1 MPVTAGGGQGI
12 LRLTILHKNNASIP
26 TLSGAKGG
34 DLALLPCACPAD
46 IGTAAPNARP
56 LNPESRILNPV
67 PTRYCSSA
75 SGVALLA
82 VMSAVSV
89 LILVALTFSNSVQLE
104 TRTAIYRKEAA
115 QAYAMAVGGVQAALF
130 EMTYPPATEQR
141 DVPRLWTEGQQFIR
155 VPYAQGAALVQVVNE
170 TGKLDLN
177 VAGRRQLAR
186 LFQVRGLSDGEAE
199 ALAAAVEHWRNP
211 PVRNDVDSEA
221 LDDFYRAAGYRAA
234 HNRFASR
241 EESLRVRGM
250 SRDIFYGTAVFRPN
264 FGLQSEY
271 GVGQD
276 LTIYSHSTQVNVNY
290 ASEAVLLSVPGV
302 EEDLAGPIV
311 RERAAKPFKS
321 MNEMEQRLGVSVP
334 NAALPYLTTVSCQ
347 FYSITSVGAVAGSR
361 LRRTVKAVV
370 RVTPEGEERHRILAW
385 YDVAD

>member
-1 MPVTAGGGQGI
+1 M
-12 LRLTILHKNNASIP
+12 N
-26 TLSGAKGG
+26 
-34 DLALLPCACPAD
+34 
-46 IGTAAPNARP
+46 
-56 LNPESRILNPV
+56 
-67 PTRYCSSA
+67 TRHCSSA

-89 LILVALTFSNSVQLE
+89 MILVALTFSNSVQLE
-104 TRTAIYRKEAA
+104 TRTAVYRKEAA

-130 EMTYPPATEQR
+130 EMTYPPAPEQR
-141 DVPRLWTEGQQFIR
+141 DEPRLWTEGQQFIR

-186 LFQVRGLSDGEAE
+186 LFRVRGLSGGEAE
-199 ALAAAVEHWRNP
+199 SLAAAIEHWRTP
-211 PVRNDVDSEA
+211 AVGNDVDSEA

-241 EESLRVRGM
+241 EEALRVRGM
-250 SRDIFYGTAVFRPN
+250 TRDIFYGTAVFRPN
-264 FGLQSEY
+264 FGLQDEY

-290 ASEAVLLSVPGV
+290 ASETVLLSVPGV
-302 EEDLAGPIV
+302 EEDLAEPIV

-321 MNEMEQRLGVSVP
+321 MNEMEQRLGLSVP
-334 NAALPYLTTVSCQ
+334 NAALPFLATESCQ